1 MFIFCTEVRVLLAL
15 HYNNDNKNSKKE
27 RKKKKEKKKKEEI
40 VVKAAGI
47 RETTAGRYARNIME

>member
-1 MFIFCTEVRVLLAL
+1 MYIFYTEVRVLLAL
-15 HYNNDNKNSKKE
+15 HYNNDNKNSTTKK
-27 RKKKKEKKKKEEI
+27 RSKKKKEKEI